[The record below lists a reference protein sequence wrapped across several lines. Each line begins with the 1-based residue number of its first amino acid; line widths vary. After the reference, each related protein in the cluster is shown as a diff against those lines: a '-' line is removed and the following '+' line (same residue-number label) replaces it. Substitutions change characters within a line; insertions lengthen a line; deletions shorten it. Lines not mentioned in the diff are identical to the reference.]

1 MQGGGGRWRA
11 ATDVPVV
18 GRMSGPLAR
27 WLLMVWGSWVVYYA
41 RAFPQVPP
49 VLLHYSF
56 RENKSPDGV
65 DLVDRTGYISS
76 DGMCLVGQTEL
87 VDQTGYVDRTG

>member
-1 MQGGGGRWRA
+1 MAVDGLG
-11 ATDVPVV
+11 VV
-18 GRMSGPLAR
+18 GSILRTSLPA
-27 WLLMVWGSWVVYYA
+27 SA
-41 RAFPQVPP
+41 P